1 MKPIKVLPLLLLLSL
16 FPLFGQDPVKKDAP
30 KQDAAKPPS
39 PTVGGE
45 WETRSFD
52 VKYVDPEAI
61 KSFFSG
67 RSFVMQASRELHVL
81 TVNGPP
87 GFVKEVEDAVKRF
100 DIPGPPPADI
110 QITIYLLATAAQAP
124 TGTALPKDLDTIGKE
139 FGAQTP
145 KLADSQTLRVR
156 EGESGQVLGLE
167 SKPDSASLSRVW
179 VQSTGVGPGKKG
191 DLVSL
196 YGLRVWLNVP
206 PAPGA
211 TNTQLKAD
219 PDVSADIDL
228 DTSQPVMVSKAGVD
242 KPIAVVVRATV
253 IK

>member
-1 MKPIKVLPLLLLLSL
+1 MKSLKLLLALFAFFLLN
-16 FPLFGQDPVKKDAP
+16 A
-30 KQDAAKPPS
+30 QDAAKKDPTKPP
-39 PTVGGE
+39 PPVMGGE

-61 KSFFSG
+61 RAFFSG

-100 DIPGPPPADI
+100 DIPGPPPSDI

-124 TGTALPKDLDTIGKE
+124 TGTPLPKDLSEVAKD
-139 FGAQTP
+139 FGTQTP
-145 KLADSQTLRVR
+145 KLADSQILRVR
-156 EGESGQVLGLE
+156 EGDSGEVTGLE
-167 SKPDSASLSRVW
+167 QKPDSANLSRVFI
-179 VQSTGVGPGKKG
+179 QSTSVGPGKKG
-191 DLVSL
+191 ELVSL
-196 YGLRVWLNVP
+196 YGLKVWLNIP
-206 PAPGA
+206 PTPGA

-219 PDVSADIDL
+219 PDVSADVDI
-228 DTSQPVMVSKAGVD
+228 DTSEAVMVSKTGVD
-242 KPIAVVVRATV
+242 KPVAVVVRATV